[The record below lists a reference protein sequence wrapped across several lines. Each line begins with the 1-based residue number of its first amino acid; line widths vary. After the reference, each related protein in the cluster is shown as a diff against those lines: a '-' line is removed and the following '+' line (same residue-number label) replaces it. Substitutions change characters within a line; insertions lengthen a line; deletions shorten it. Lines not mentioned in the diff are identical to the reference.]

1 MGAGGG
7 PLTTMPRGGA
17 EFAVATHA
25 MFDVAT
31 SAQNA
36 NASNLNR
43 RRNNIRAPKENGKE
57 VIQISAGFRIPF
69 PAMESPRVEELSREL
84 SALPEEF
91 QRRLHSAG
99 FDEKRLIS
107 LAKTLEGAAET
118 RRTERNR
125 VRGEVRAPAAEEIL
139 ELPKTGSP
147 GGVALRESGHAALIK
162 GEVALCVM
170 AGGMA
175 TRMGG
180 VVKALVEV
188 DEGDTFLDMRLAEN
202 RAVSARAKKPIP
214 LWLMVSEATR
224 GPIENALKL
233 AHAPSHVRTFE
244 QTQSLRLNG
253 DGTLFR
259 GADGQPSAYA
269 PGHGDL
275 IDSLRR
281 SGLLDEF
288 RKNGGKT
295 VWIANLDNLGA
306 TVDEEIL
313 GAYLASGK
321 KAMVEVC
328 EKAEGDRGGIPV
340 HAPSPSATNRLQV
353 LEEFRLPTTFDAS
366 SVRVFN
372 TNTFLV
378 DADALAT
385 TPIEWN
391 WFEVEKKVDGKPAIQ
406 FERLL
411 QELTGAIDTAYLR
424 VEREGTASR
433 FLPVKDMDELAR
445 RRDAILA
452 IALLR
457 GMLTAPAAI

>member
-1 MGAGGG
+1 
-7 PLTTMPRGGA
+7 
-17 EFAVATHA
+17 
-25 MFDVAT
+25 
-31 SAQNA
+31 
-36 NASNLNR
+36 
-43 RRNNIRAPKENGKE
+43 
-57 VIQISAGFRIPF
+57 
-69 PAMESPRVEELSREL
+69 MESPRVEELMREL
-84 SALPEEF
+84 AALPEEF

-107 LAKTLEGAAET
+107 LARTLEGPPET

-125 VRGEVRAPAAEEIL
+125 VRGDVRPPAKDEIL
-139 ELPKTGSP
+139 ELPETTSAEAK
-147 GGVALRESGHAALIK
+147 ALRERGHDALSR

-188 DEGDTFLDMRLAEN
+188 KDGVTFLDMRLAEN
-202 RAVSARAKKPIP
+202 RAVSARAGKSVP

-224 GPIENALKL
+224 APIDHALKI
-233 AHAPSHVRTFE
+233 ANAPSHVHTFE

-259 GADGQPSAYA
+259 GADGQPSSYA

-288 RKNGGKT
+288 RKNAGKNT
-295 VWIANLDNLGA
+295 PKSVWIANLDNLGA

-313 GAYLASGK
+313 GAFLASGK

-328 EKAEGDRGGIPV
+328 DKAEGDRGGIPV
-340 HAPSPSATNRLQV
+340 HAPSSGSSASSTSESATNRLQV

-366 SVRVFN
+366 TVRVFN

-378 DADALAT
+378 DTEALAT

-391 WFEVEKKVDGKPAIQ
+391 WFEVEKKVDGKAAIQ

-411 QELTGAIDTAYLR
+411 QELTGAVDTAYLR
-424 VEREGTASR
+424 VPREGAASR
-433 FLPVKDMDELAR
+433 FLPVKDLEELAR
-445 RRDAILA
+445 RREAILA
-452 IALLR
+452 VAQLR
-457 GMLTAPAAI
+457 GMLTTPA

>member
-1 MGAGGG
+1 
-7 PLTTMPRGGA
+7 
-17 EFAVATHA
+17 
-25 MFDVAT
+25 
-31 SAQNA
+31 
-36 NASNLNR
+36 
-43 RRNNIRAPKENGKE
+43 
-57 VIQISAGFRIPF
+57 
-69 PAMESPRVEELSREL
+69 MESPRVDELSHEL
-84 SALPEEF
+84 SALPEDF
-91 QRRLHSAG
+91 QKRLHSAG

-107 LAKTLEGAAET
+107 LAKTLAGPAET

-125 VRGEVRAPAAEEIL
+125 VRGEVHGPAAEEIL
-139 ELPKTGSP
+139 ELPKTGSL
-147 GGVALRESGHAALIK
+147 AAAARQRGHAALLN

-188 DEGDTFLDMRLAEN
+188 QHGVTFLDMRLAEN
-202 RAVSARAKKPIP
+202 RAVSARAGKPVP

-224 GPIENALKL
+224 GPIENALKA
-233 AHAPSHVRTFE
+233 AHAPAHVRTFE

-259 GADGQPSAYA
+259 DADGQPSPYA

-306 TVDEEIL
+306 TVAEEIL
-313 GAYLASGK
+313 GAFLASGK

-328 EKAEGDRGGIPV
+328 DKVDGDRGGIPV
-340 HAPSPSATNRLQV
+340 HANGHLQV
-353 LEEFRLPTTFDAS
+353 LEEFRLPTSFDAS
-366 SVRVFN
+366 TVRVFN

-385 TPIEWN
+385 APIEWN

-452 IALLR
+452 VALLR
-457 GMLTAPAAI
+457 GMLTAPASV

>member
-1 MGAGGG
+1 
-7 PLTTMPRGGA
+7 
-17 EFAVATHA
+17 
-25 MFDVAT
+25 
-31 SAQNA
+31 
-36 NASNLNR
+36 
-43 RRNNIRAPKENGKE
+43 
-57 VIQISAGFRIPF
+57 
-69 PAMESPRVEELSREL
+69 MESPRVEELTREL
-84 SALPEEF
+84 AALPEEF

-107 LAKTLEGAAET
+107 LAKTLEGPAET

-125 VRGEVRAPAAEEIL
+125 VRGDVRAPEKNEIL
-139 ELPKTGSP
+139 ELPETTSP
-147 GGVALRESGHAALIK
+147 EAKAFRERGHEALSK

-180 VVKALVEV
+180 VVKALVAVKEDV
-188 DEGDTFLDMRLAEN
+188 TFLDMRLAEN
-202 RAVSARAKKPIP
+202 RAVSGRAGKAVP

-224 GPIENALKL
+224 APIDHALQI
-233 AHAPSHVRTFE
+233 AHAADHVRTFE

-259 GADGQPSAYA
+259 GADGQPSSYA

-288 RKNGGKT
+288 RKNSGKT

-313 GAYLASGK
+313 GAFLASGK

-328 EKAEGDRGGIPV
+328 DKAEGDRGGIPV
-340 HAPSPSATNRLQV
+340 HAPSSGSGGSGANATNRLQV
-353 LEEFRLPTTFDAS
+353 LEEFRLPTSFDAS
-366 SVRVFN
+366 AVRVFN

-391 WFEVEKKVDGKPAIQ
+391 WFEVEKKVDGKAAIQ

-411 QELTGAIDTAYLR
+411 QELTGAVDTAYLR
-424 VEREGTASR
+424 VPREGTASR

-452 IALLR
+452 VAHLR
-457 GMLTAPAAI
+457 GMLGAPV